1 MLLRKILAT
10 VKGNPKLVALL
21 VGLFI
26 VQGVLQARIDPLRR
40 DPAVEPQSIKK
51 LMPGQEASVD
61 SAKPTYLPFEYSLAA
76 ISGFRQVIAGLLWVR
91 ADSFFHSGNYDAIL
105 PLLRLITWLD
115 PNWLDVYS
123 TGAWHLMYNFT
134 DTDQRS
140 DRRYLPVGIA
150 LLDEGIAANST
161 VFDLYKEK
169 GWNYYDKIRDYE
181 KAVKAYEQAR
191 DNDPEHDINVVEHL
205 LAHSLDRLGDPDRTI
220 KAWED
225 AMARHK
231 VRWDEAKGK
240 AGKEEVESRNRQGY
254 QSSKNNRRIVAVRKY
269 CRTRDIARLGP
280 VDANLQVSVTRIR
293 PGVLQIAGSWNLEG
307 CIKDQFD
314 DVNFDV
320 DGNPKTPNATGGILM
335 HGPVDGARMMV
346 RLQDAGYVM
355 PEPKEFTFEVPDDLT
370 IMQED
375 LNIRG
380 GRRCDKGSLFA
391 ISPNPTADINAERA
405 QIYNIKADIA
415 PALKGIPVDQALAS
429 GQLSPHGQ
437 LQLVTYAYP
446 PQMAKKK
453 FYTAQDVSTLLAEL
467 KADKDRIELIKSKKI
482 MVATVPYSA
491 PGEFGTHR
499 EIDMSKDP
507 KMYSFKKPEYDV
519 IVAFYPR
526 RAPDFVQDRIGWN
539 GEGLTDKRYLRE
551 DILPGCRMLYVKL
564 KLTRDDIMSPGKKV
578 LFDDK
583 TGVGLDKLQK

>member
-1 MLLRKILAT
+1 MLLRKILLT
-10 VKGNPKLVALL
+10 VKGNPRLVALL
-21 VGLFI
+21 VGLFV
-26 VQGVLQARIDPLRR
+26 VQGVLQGLIDPLRR
-40 DPAVEPQSIKK
+40 QPAVEPQSIKH
-51 LMPGQEASVD
+51 LMPGQEASID
-61 SAKPTYLPFEYSLAA
+61 SKPTYLPFEYSLAA

-169 GWNYYDKIRDYE
+169 GWNYYDKIRDYDQ
-181 KAVKAYEQAR
+181 AVKAYEQAR
-191 DNDPEHDINVVEHL
+191 DNDPNHDINVVEHL
-205 LAHSLDRLGDPDRTI
+205 LAHSLDRLGDPDRAI

-231 VRWDEAKGK
+231 ERADAAQGK
-240 AGKEEVESRNRQGY
+240 AGQEEVESRNRQGY
-254 QSSKNNRRIVAVRKY
+254 KSASNNRRIVAVRKY
-269 CRTRDIARLGP
+269 CRPRDIARLGP
-280 VDANLQVSVTRIR
+280 VDANLQISVTRIR
-293 PGVLQIAGSWNLEG
+293 PGVIKVAGSWNLEG

-314 DVNFDV
+314 DANFDEKG
-320 DGNPKTPNATGGILM
+320 DPKTPNATGGIVM
-335 HGPVDGARMMV
+335 SGPVDGARMTV
-346 RLQDAGYVM
+346 RLQNAGYVM
-355 PEPKEFTFEVPDDLT
+355 PQPKEFTFEVPEDLT

-375 LNIRG
+375 INVRG
-380 GRRCDKGSLFA
+380 GRRCEKGSIFA
-391 ISPNPTADINAERA
+391 ISPNPTADLNGERA
-405 QIYNIKADIA
+405 GIYNFKEDQAA
-415 PALKGIPVDQALAS
+415 ALKGIPIDQALAS

-437 LQLVTYAYP
+437 LQLVTFAYP
-446 PQMAKKK
+446 PQAVKKK
-453 FYTAQDVSTLLAEL
+453 FYVQQDVPALIAEL
-467 KADKDRIELIKSKKI
+467 KADKDRIALLKTKKI
-482 MVATVPYSA
+482 FMATARVDSPA
-491 PGEFGTHR
+491 EFGTRR

-507 KMYSFKKPEYDV
+507 KMYSFKKPEYDL
-519 IVAFYPR
+519 IVSFHPR

-539 GEGLTDKRYLRE
+539 GEGLTDKHYLRE
-551 DILPGCRMLYVKL
+551 DITPGCRILYVKL
-564 KLTRDDIMSPGKKV
+564 KLTRDDLMSPGEKV

-583 TGVGLDKLQK
+583 AGVGTDKLQK